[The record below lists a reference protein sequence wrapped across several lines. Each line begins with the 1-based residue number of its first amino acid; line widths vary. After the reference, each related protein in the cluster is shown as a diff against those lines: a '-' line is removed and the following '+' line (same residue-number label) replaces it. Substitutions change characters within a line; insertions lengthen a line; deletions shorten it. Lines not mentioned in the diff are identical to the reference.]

1 MYVAK
6 YSKERKMR
14 CVVCGSPRIL
24 RFIDG
29 FGDRRIFCK
38 GCGRSFL
45 EENFVRIN
53 EQRSLQEFQLKPEY
67 RVPIP
72 R

>member
-1 MYVAK
+1 MK
-6 YSKERKMR
+6 
-14 CVVCGSPRIL
+14 CVVCRSPRIL

-29 FGDRRIFCK
+29 VGDRRIFCK

-45 EENFVRIN
+45 EHSFIRIN
-53 EQRSLQEFQLKPEY
+53 EQKRLQEFQLKAEY
-67 RVPIP
+67 RMPFVS